1 MDERRRRYALIIRN
15 DLDIP
20 RDPQVAGAILCY
32 LTQRHGTRQ
41 AGRVKEDLIAYSLQ
55 RHDNRVAREH
65 DALTGIACLLCSI
78 YSCDEHHVP
87 CHLL

>member
-41 AGRVKEDLIAYSLQ
+41 AGRVKED
-55 RHDNRVAREH
+55 
-65 DALTGIACLLCSI
+65 SI
-78 YSCDEHHVP
+78 EA
-87 CHLL
+87 